1 MFALLLVIMFVAGYF
16 WLHSYLRSDGF
27 RRQLAS
33 EIGGA
38 LNGQVEMAPLD
49 WRGVAVSSE
58 EIEVESRNWGRWWGN
73 DADAV
78 FDLGGLWARTWRV
91 ESLVM
96 DRVRVEFGTALDKP
110 NIAKSAEGEH
120 DQEKSRSETFPGSGF
135 LPNRTEVSQ
144 FAIRD
149 FDGRFVSGNE
159 EWSWQNVALEGQPR
173 GGDWEITL
181 QGGRVKAPW
190 ENFGSFQLQNALLR
204 QNDDRLF
211 LTGSEW
217 RVLDEGLLTLRGRS
231 EEGHVFLDGDLDDVS
246 LAPLLSPFWEQRLSG
261 ELSGDFSFTSDEG
274 EVAGSANLENGVLRS
289 LPLLDRLASYA
300 GTSRLLRLTLEE
312 CRANYSWRKTAW
324 SLSKIRIRDEGL
336 LCIEGNLHAEGES
349 LAGDLQVGVP
359 PGLLASI
366 PGAEEKVFLPGKEG
380 LLWTPVQISGST
392 SRPKEDLSGRM
403 IRAAQERMFEIVPE
417 TGRWALRYGA
427 ETLDDGTRTL
437 LENQD
442 VVLEQGAKAADE
454 ALKQGGKVMEEGV
467 RTGFGLLNGLLGGER
482 NEDEPS
488 Q

>member
-1 MFALLLVIMFVAGYF
+1 
-16 WLHSYLRSDGF
+16 
-27 RRQLAS
+27 
-33 EIGGA
+33 
-38 LNGQVEMAPLD
+38 
-49 WRGVAVSSE
+49 
-58 EIEVESRNWGRWWGN
+58 
-73 DADAV
+73 
-78 FDLGGLWARTWRV
+78 
-91 ESLVM
+91 
-96 DRVRVEFGTALDKP
+96 
-110 NIAKSAEGEH
+110 
-120 DQEKSRSETFPGSGF
+120 
-135 LPNRTEVSQ
+135 
-144 FAIRD
+144 
-149 FDGRFVSGNE
+149 
-159 EWSWQNVALEGQPR
+159 
-173 GGDWEITL
+173 
-181 QGGRVKAPW
+181 
-190 ENFGSFQLQNALLR
+190 
-204 QNDDRLF
+204 
-211 LTGSEW
+211 
-217 RVLDEGLLTLRGRS
+217 
-231 EEGHVFLDGDLDDVS
+231 
-246 LAPLLSPFWEQRLSG
+246 
-261 ELSGDFSFTSDEG
+261 
-274 EVAGSANLENGVLRS
+274 VLRS